1 MKPENAI
8 DEDCEMKLLLEYF
21 YLKKTTK
28 KDISLCLHSRSHQR
42 TFKNN
47 EEHLET
53 QINVYTIKDD

>member
-1 MKPENAI
+1 
-8 DEDCEMKLLLEYF
+8 MKLLLEYF